1 MERPPDPGNTR
12 NARADDEPE
21 AVPVEVVQLGPSI
34 PLSRRAAI
42 AWLIGATGAVA
53 GFLVGRAVPPG
64 VQSPSPS
71 PGLPTPSESST
82 ADEGPSPFILNLR
95 PLKPYDIDAASLNW
109 VRTVGG
115 TNIAFYEAESAQEPP
130 VFALRDAVVL
140 VIAAPRA
147 YGVIVDVQIDVL
159 AGGPAPTLERLR
171 DVGNPTDLAEVSQ
184 VPAPTTVA
192 VGDLWVLLP
201 RDTLW
206 VAGFYRAVVTTE
218 TRRVSFSFVLK

>member
-1 MERPPDPGNTR
+1 MERPPDPRNTR
-12 NARADDEPE
+12 NARADDVPG
-21 AVPVEVVQLGPSI
+21 AVPVEVVQPGPSI

-71 PGLPTPSESST
+71 PGLPTPSESAA
-82 ADEGPSPFILNLR
+82 ADEGPSPFMLNLR

-115 TNIAFYEAESAQEPP
+115 ADIAFYEAESAQEPP

-140 VIAAPRA
+140 AIAVPQA
-147 YGVIVDVQIDVL
+147 YRLIVDVGIDVL

-171 DVGNPTDLAEVSQ
+171 DVGNAKDLAEVSQ

-206 VAGFYRAVVTTE
+206 VAGFYRVVVTTE